1 LSYYFVA
8 GGMRFGYDRKI
19 ARELLGY
26 GKFIAASSIVLYI
39 ATEIDSAVIGK
50 LLGHTELGFYTIA
63 FTVAHLATTN
73 LSKIAAKIMMPA
85 YSQLQSNPEQLRS
98 AYLRTFGFVALAV
111 LPASA
116 GLIVLAEPLLFA
128 VYGEKWLPAA
138 VPMQILAVFGL
149 LRSLAAFAGYLFEG
163 VGKPQ
168 LSMIMGVVRLAVIAP
183 LIVPATMK
191 YGLQGAAVTVTL
203 GMFVQ
208 WLLGVWY
215 LRKHVGVTPP
225 QLARAVWRPVWTTAV
240 MTAIAWGATRL
251 WDNHSLLGLGAT
263 LVLAMA
269 VYGLLNL
276 RTLTELRSSR
286 KFGK

>member
-1 LSYYFVA
+1 
-8 GGMRFGYDRKI
+8 
-19 ARELLGY
+19 
-26 GKFIAASSIVLYI
+26 
-39 ATEIDSAVIGK
+39 
-50 LLGHTELGFYTIA
+50 
-63 FTVAHLATTN
+63 
-73 LSKIAAKIMMPA
+73 
-85 YSQLQSNPEQLRS
+85 
-98 AYLRTFGFVALAV
+98 
-111 LPASA
+111 
-116 GLIVLAEPLLFA
+116 
-128 VYGEKWLPAA
+128 
-138 VPMQILAVFGL
+138 
-149 LRSLAAFAGYLFEG
+149 
-163 VGKPQ
+163 
-168 LSMIMGVVRLAVIAP
+168 MIMGVVRLAVIAP

-191 YGLQGAAVTVTL
+191 YGLPGAAVTVTL

-208 WLLGVWY
+208 WLLGVWF

-263 LVLAMA
+263 LVLAMG